1 MIWHKR
7 TSVTRR
13 DGTTCDLEGGLPCI
27 PLSTLQ
33 VSLGNIIDRGWKPP
47 GESHYFNYELR

>member
-1 MIWHKR
+1 MARH
-7 TSVTRR
+7 
-13 DGTTCDLEGGLPCI
+13 DGTTCDLERGLTYI

-47 GESHYFNYELR
+47 GESHYLNYELR